1 MGWPGLLFG
10 VLRHPIFLLLAAV
23 GLGWALI
30 SVNNEGYQ
38 GPPERPES
46 NIVASVTLAVLDGE
60 NGAVRVL
67 TANSST
73 EVRVYG
79 PGEGSFLRGVIRTL
93 VRERTAR
100 NIQSAPTFDLE
111 LTDRGGLIL
120 VDQTTGYWIA
130 IEAFGPTSYQEFR
143 AIFDHAQ
150 RNSVSGL
157 ANRN

>member
-1 MGWPGLLFG
+1 M
-10 VLRHPIFLLLAAV
+10 LRHPIFLLLAAV

-38 GPPERPES
+38 GPPEKPES
-46 NIVASVTLAVLDGE
+46 NIVATVTLAVLDGE
-60 NGAVRVL
+60 NGEVKVL
-67 TANSST
+67 AADNSA

-93 VRERTAR
+93 VRERASR
-100 NIQSAPTFDLE
+100 DIDSKPTFDLE

-130 IEAFGPTSYQEFR
+130 IEAFGPTSYKEFR
-143 AIFDHAQ
+143 AIFDRAH
-150 RNSVSGL
+150 RNSTSTL
-157 ANRN
+157 ADRS